1 MGVSPCR
8 QCLRKVGVVI
18 GETARDVERGGPR
31 VEPEGCVGGTP
42 CAIGALLEKQL
53 DDARVVLNRGDHE
66 RRDADHSHAD
76 VGAGPRGVVDVR
88 AGVQE
93 GDGDLGEPV
102 VAGDLEGG
110 EASVVDGVGGC
121 ERVHMDVQTG

>member
-1 MGVSPCR
+1 
-8 QCLRKVGVVI
+8 
-18 GETARDVERGGPR
+18 
-31 VEPEGCVGGTP
+31 
-42 CAIGALLEKQL
+42 
-53 DDARVVLNRGDHE
+53 
-66 RRDADHSHAD
+66 
-76 VGAGPRGVVDVR
+76 VVDVR